1 MINESVNKWAQC
13 LEIIKDN
20 IGEQQFKSWF
30 APIQV
35 LKFEDNIL
43 TLSVPTIFFCEYL
56 EEHYLDLIK
65 KTLIR
70 VYGEGV
76 KLMYRAGVV
85 ENPAT
90 TVDVAPTTQTSGV
103 KFAKNIPNIFKQNVY
118 EELDSQLNSNYK
130 FENFYAGESNMLAR
144 TAGVSI
150 AQSPGKTAFNPLF
163 IHGESGVGKTH
174 LMQAIG
180 HKIKELNPR
189 ARVLYISSHLFQL
202 QFVNATRSNTVPDF
216 INFYQSL
223 DVLMIDDIQDM
234 ADKTQTQNT
243 FFHIF
248 NHLHQ
253 NIKQLILSS
262 DRPPVS
268 LGGILRRLISRF
280 KWGLSA
286 EVERPDYEL
295 RYSILKNKI
304 KHDGLPISDDVAE
317 FVAKN
322 VSENVRDLEGVL
334 ASLMFRATTL
344 KKEVTL
350 DLASK
355 VLSTS
360 VNIERKQITIDLI
373 KEKVCAFYNMDVQL
387 LQAKCRKR
395 EIVQARQISMYLS
408 KKYTESSLQ
417 RIGSELGK
425 KDHATVL
432 HACKTIAD
440 LIEIDKTVKA
450 NVQEIEET
458 LKR

>member
-1 MINESVNKWAQC
+1 MLSASENKWAQC

-20 IGEQQFKSWF
+20 IGEQQFNSWF
-30 APIQV
+30 APIKV
-35 LKFEDNIL
+35 LKYEDNVL
-43 TLSVPTIFFCEYL
+43 TLGVPTQFFCEYL
-56 EEHYLDLIK
+56 EEHFLDLIE

-70 VYGEGV
+70 IYGEGV
-76 KLMYRAGVV
+76 RLMHRAGVV
-85 ENPAT
+85 ESPAA
-90 TVDVAPTTQTSGV
+90 TVDVAPTTQYSGV
-103 KFAKNIPNIFKQNVY
+103 KFTNNISSIFKQTVY

-130 FENFYAGESNMLAR
+130 FENYYAGESNMLAR
-144 TAGVSI
+144 TAGISI
-150 AQSPGKTAFNPLF
+150 AQAPGKTAFNPLF

-180 HKIKELNPR
+180 HKIKELNPQ

-234 ADKTQTQNT
+234 ADRTKTQNT

-253 NIKQLILSS
+253 NNKQLILSS

-268 LGGILRRLISRF
+268 LGGILPRLISRF

-304 KHDGLPISDDVAE
+304 KRDGLPISDDVAE

-344 KKEVTL
+344 KKEITL

-360 VNIERKQITIDLI
+360 VNIEKKQITIDVI

-432 HACKTIAD
+432 HACKTISD
-440 LIEIDKTVKA
+440 LIAIDKTIKA
-450 NVQEIEET
+450 NVQEIEDS

>member
-1 MINESVNKWAQC
+1 MTGASENKWAQC

-20 IGEQQFKSWF
+20 IGEQQYKSWF
-30 APIQV
+30 APIKV
-35 LKFEDNIL
+35 LNFEDNIL
-43 TLSVPTIFFCEYL
+43 TLGVPTLFFCEYL
-56 EEHYLDLIK
+56 EEHYLDLIE

-76 KLMYRAGVV
+76 RLMYRAGVV
-85 ENPAT
+85 ESPAA
-90 TVDVAPTTQTSGV
+90 TVEVAPTTQTSGV
-103 KFAKNIPNIFKQNVY
+103 RFTNNISNIFKQTVY

-130 FENFYAGESNMLAR
+130 FENYYAGESNMLAR

-150 AQSPGKTAFNPLF
+150 AQAPGKTAFNPLF

-180 HKIKELNPR
+180 HKIKELNPK

-253 NIKQLILSS
+253 NNKQLILSS

-268 LGGILRRLISRF
+268 LGGILPRLISRF

-295 RYSILKNKI
+295 RYNILKNKI
-304 KHDGLPISDDVAE
+304 KRDGLPISDDVAE

-322 VSENVRDLEGVL
+322 VSENVRDLEGIL

-344 KKEVTL
+344 KKEITL

-360 VNIERKQITIDLI
+360 VNIEKKQITIDVI

-432 HACKTIAD
+432 HACKTISD
-440 LIEIDKTVKA
+440 LIEIDKTIKA
-450 NVQEIEET
+450 NVQEIEES

>member
-253 NIKQLILSS
+253 NNKQLILSS

-268 LGGILRRLISRF
+268 LGGILPRLISRF

>member
-1 MINESVNKWAQC
+1 MINNSENKWALC
-13 LEIIKDN
+13 LQIIKDN
-20 IGEQQFKSWF
+20 IGEQQYSSWF
-30 APIQV
+30 LPIKV
-35 LKFEDNIL
+35 YSLEDNIL
-43 TLSVPTIFFCEYL
+43 TLSVPTLFFCEYL

-70 VYGEGV
+70 VYGEGIQ
-76 KLMYRAGVV
+76 LRYRAGVV
-85 ENPAT
+85 ENPAAS
-90 TVDVAPTTQTSGV
+90 VEFAPTTQKSGV
-103 KFAKNIPNIFKQNVY
+103 KFTKNIPSIFKQDVY

-130 FENFYAGESNMLAR
+130 FENYYAGESNMLAR
-144 TAGVSI
+144 TAGLSI
-150 AQSPGKTAFNPLF
+150 AQTPGNSAFNPLF

-202 QFVNATRSNTVPDF
+202 QYVNATRSNTVPDF

-253 NIKQLILSS
+253 NNKQLILSS

-268 LGGILRRLISRF
+268 LGGILPRLISRF
-280 KWGLSA
+280 KWGLLA

-295 RYSILKNKI
+295 RYNILKNKI
-304 KHDGLPISDDVAE
+304 QHDGLPITDDVAR
-317 FVAKN
+317 FVAQN
-322 VSENVRDLEGVL
+322 ISENVRDLEGVL

-350 DLASK
+350 DLAEK

-360 VNIERKQITIDLI
+360 VNLEKKQITIDLI

-417 RIGSELGK
+417 RIGAELGK

-432 HACKTIAD
+432 HACKTISD
-440 LIEIDKTVKA
+440 LIEIDKTIKS
-450 NVQEIEET
+450 NVEEIEAS
-458 LKR
+458 LRR

>member
-1 MINESVNKWAQC
+1 MISASENKWAQC

-20 IGEQQFKSWF
+20 IGEQQFNSWF
-30 APIQV
+30 APIKV
-35 LKFEDNIL
+35 LKYEDNVL
-43 TLSVPTIFFCEYL
+43 TLGVPTQFFCEYL
-56 EEHYLDLIK
+56 EEHFLDLIE

-70 VYGEGV
+70 IYGEGV
-76 KLMYRAGVV
+76 RLMYRAGVV
-85 ENPAT
+85 ESPAA
-90 TVDVAPTTQTSGV
+90 TVDVAPTTQYSGV
-103 KFAKNIPNIFKQNVY
+103 KFTNNISSIFKQTVY

-130 FENFYAGESNMLAR
+130 FENYYAGESNMLAR
-144 TAGVSI
+144 TAGISI
-150 AQSPGKTAFNPLF
+150 AQAPGKTAFNPLF

-180 HKIKELNPR
+180 HKIKELNPQ

-234 ADKTQTQNT
+234 ADRTKTQNT

-253 NIKQLILSS
+253 NNKQLILSS

-268 LGGILRRLISRF
+268 LGGILPRLISRF

-304 KHDGLPISDDVAE
+304 KRDGLPISDDVAE

-344 KKEVTL
+344 KKEITL

-360 VNIERKQITIDLI
+360 VNIEKKQITIDVI

-432 HACKTIAD
+432 HACKTISD
-440 LIEIDKTVKA
+440 LIAIDKTIKA
-450 NVQEIEET
+450 NVQEIEDS

>member
-1 MINESVNKWAQC
+1 MINNSENKWALC
-13 LEIIKDN
+13 LQIIKDN
-20 IGEQQFKSWF
+20 IGEQQYSSWF
-30 APIQV
+30 LPIKV
-35 LKFEDNIL
+35 YSLEDNIL
-43 TLSVPTIFFCEYL
+43 TLSVPTLFFCEYL

-70 VYGEGV
+70 VYGEGIQ
-76 KLMYRAGVV
+76 LRYRAGVV
-85 ENPAT
+85 ENPAAS
-90 TVDVAPTTQTSGV
+90 VEVAPTTQKSGV
-103 KFAKNIPNIFKQNVY
+103 KFTKNIPSIFKQDVY

-130 FENFYAGESNMLAR
+130 FENYYAGESNMLAR
-144 TAGVSI
+144 TAGLSI
-150 AQSPGKTAFNPLF
+150 AQTPGNSAFNPLF

-253 NIKQLILSS
+253 NNKQLILSS

-268 LGGILRRLISRF
+268 LGGILPRLISRF
-280 KWGLSA
+280 KWGLLA

-295 RYSILKNKI
+295 RYNILKNKI
-304 KHDGLPISDDVAE
+304 QHDGLPITDDVAR
-317 FVAKN
+317 FVAQN
-322 VSENVRDLEGVL
+322 ISENVRDLEGVL

-344 KKEVTL
+344 KKEVWRSL
-350 DLASK
+350 
-355 VLSTS
+355 
-360 VNIERKQITIDLI
+360 QQ
-373 KEKVCAFYNMDVQL
+373 QL
-387 LQAKCRKR
+387 LEHQQFLQC
-395 EIVQARQISMYLS
+395 YLF
-408 KKYTESSLQ
+408 
-417 RIGSELGK
+417 
-425 KDHATVL
+425 A
-432 HACKTIAD
+432 
-440 LIEIDKTVKA
+440 
-450 NVQEIEET
+450 
-458 LKR
+458 

>member
-1 MINESVNKWAQC
+1 M
-13 LEIIKDN
+13 
-20 IGEQQFKSWF
+20 
-30 APIQV
+30 
-35 LKFEDNIL
+35 
-43 TLSVPTIFFCEYL
+43 
-56 EEHYLDLIK
+56 
-65 KTLIR
+65 
-70 VYGEGV
+70 
-76 KLMYRAGVV
+76 
-85 ENPAT
+85 
-90 TVDVAPTTQTSGV
+90 
-103 KFAKNIPNIFKQNVY
+103 
-118 EELDSQLNSNYK
+118 
-130 FENFYAGESNMLAR
+130 
-144 TAGVSI
+144 
-150 AQSPGKTAFNPLF
+150 AFNPLF

-180 HKIKELNPR
+180 HKIKELNPKS
-189 ARVLYISSHLFQL
+189 RVLYISSHLFQL

-253 NIKQLILSS
+253 NNKQLILSS

-268 LGGILRRLISRF
+268 LGGILPRLISRF

-295 RYSILKNKI
+295 RYNILKNKI
-304 KHDGLPISDDVAE
+304 KRDGLPITDDVAE

-344 KKEVTL
+344 KKDITL

-360 VNIERKQITIDLI
+360 VNIEKKQITIDVI

-440 LIEIDKTVKA
+440 LIEIDKTIKS
-450 NVQEIEET
+450 NVQEIEES
-458 LKR
+458 LRR

>member
-1 MINESVNKWAQC
+1 
-13 LEIIKDN
+13 
-20 IGEQQFKSWF
+20 
-30 APIQV
+30 
-35 LKFEDNIL
+35 
-43 TLSVPTIFFCEYL
+43 
-56 EEHYLDLIK
+56 
-65 KTLIR
+65 
-70 VYGEGV
+70 
-76 KLMYRAGVV
+76 MYRAGVV
-85 ENPAT
+85 ESPAT

-103 KFAKNIPNIFKQNVY
+103 RFTNNISNLFKQTVY

-130 FENFYAGESNMLAR
+130 FENYYAGESNMLAR
-144 TAGVSI
+144 TAGISI
-150 AQSPGKTAFNPLF
+150 AQAPGKTAFNPLF

-180 HKIKELNPR
+180 HKIKELNPKS
-189 ARVLYISSHLFQL
+189 RVLYISSHLFQL

-253 NIKQLILSS
+253 NNKQLILSS

-268 LGGILRRLISRF
+268 LGGILPRLISRF

-295 RYSILKNKI
+295 RYNILKNKI
-304 KHDGLPISDDVAE
+304 KRDGLPITDDVTE

-344 KKEVTL
+344 KKDITL

-360 VNIERKQITIDLI
+360 VNIEKKQITIDVI

-440 LIEIDKTVKA
+440 LIEIDKTIKS
-450 NVQEIEET
+450 NVQEIEES
-458 LKR
+458 LRR